1 MSDKEIL
8 SQKLDQILRG
18 MVKYSFTLGG
28 WGKYVWVVIYLGYNG
43 YNSGSFG
50 VKRSEMRRFG
60 SQTVSRSRREDIYR
74 SKYNYTTDSYNI
86 NFNLDTRE
94 LRKNMR
100 EVKNIIRN
108 IEILA
113 IDIYNIVVNSYLDP
127 SEEYKKISIYFRR
140 DVPNY
145 NKIIKEIK
153 ESTIFGQSIPKKYE
167 FYEFIDQYYNKIIE
181 EIKKSKK
188 STIFGQSIPKKYEFI
203 SLPVFMFT
211 ALKEKKEDINDDKID
226 LSYPNYYRFSFTVY
240 ELSKFSLN
248 LF

>member
-74 SKYNYTTDSYNI
+74 SKYNYTTYSYDI
-86 NFNLDTRE
+86 DFNSDIRE
-94 LRKNMR
+94 LSENKI
-100 EVKNIIRN
+100 EVKSIIRN
-108 IEILA
+108 IETLA

-127 SEEYKKISIYFRR
+127 SKKYKKISIYFRR
-140 DVPNY
+140 DIPNY

-153 ESTIFGQSIPKKYE
+153 ESNISKQSI
-167 FYEFIDQYYNKIIE
+167 I
-181 EIKKSKK
+181 
-188 STIFGQSIPKKYEFI
+188 KKYEFI
-203 SLPVFMFT
+203 NLPVFMFT
-211 ALKEKKEDINDDKID
+211 TLKEKKTEP
-226 LSYPNYYRFSFTVY
+226 SYPNYYRFSFMVY
-240 ELSKFSLN
+240 EL
-248 LF
+248 